1 MIFNRFIFGMI
12 IVLFLLFYI
21 NSSYSLSDDFFYPPD
36 SIVNGSTYYE
46 WSIKYWEWQVSVPNS
61 IQPTNE
67 KCIINNEY
75 PVLFLG
81 NPIYAYELE
90 DNFFTPEDES
100 VLEYECTIPSNKPIY
115 IHGMSE
121 ICKLNSIFESIFED
135 KPNARIAT
143 YDDLLKCVNY
153 RNWAAQIDIQVD
165 DRKIIIP
172 VDEKN
177 LLTGEIIK
185 KSEFSKLF
193 LPFNITVPENS
204 FFLDL
209 GTGTDTALLD
219 TKSVI
224 LKPLPIGDHVI
235 RIDVGQRIK
244 NQPLDT
250 LDLSLKYIL
259 HVK

>member
-1 MIFNRFIFGMI
+1 MIFNYCIFGII
-12 IVLFLLFYI
+12 IVLFLVVYV

-36 SIVNGSTYYE
+36 AIVNGSTFDE

-61 IQPTNE
+61 IEPTKE
-67 KCIINNEY
+67 KCVIEDEY

-81 NPIYAYELE
+81 NPIYAFELK
-90 DNFFTPEDES
+90 DNFFTPDDEG

-121 ICKLNSIFESIFED
+121 ICKLNSVFER
-135 KPNARIAT
+135 KPDVVITT
-143 YDDLLKCVNY
+143 YDDLLNCVNY
-153 RNWAAQIDIQVD
+153 RNWAAQINIQVD
-165 DRKIIIP
+165 DRKITIP

-185 KSEFSKLF
+185 KSEFSKL
-193 LPFNITVPENS
+193 LEPFNITVPENS
-204 FFLDL
+204 FFIDL
-209 GTGTDTALLD
+209 GAGTDIALLD
-219 TKSVI
+219 TKAVI
-224 LKPLPIGDHVI
+224 LKPLSVGDHVI
-235 RIDVGQRIK
+235 TIDVGQRIK

-250 LDLSLKYIL
+250 LDLHLKYIL

>member
-1 MIFNRFIFGMI
+1 MIFNYCIFAII
-12 IVLFLLFYI
+12 IVLFLVVYV

-36 SIVNGSTYYE
+36 AIVNGSTFDE

-61 IQPTNE
+61 IEPTKE
-67 KCIINNEY
+67 KCVIEDEY

-81 NPIYAYELE
+81 NPIYAFELK
-90 DNFFTPEDES
+90 DNFFTPDDEG

-121 ICKLNSIFESIFED
+121 ICKLNSVFER
-135 KPNARIAT
+135 KPDVVITT
-143 YDDLLKCVNY
+143 YDDLLNCVNY
-153 RNWAAQIDIQVD
+153 RNWAAQINIQVD
-165 DRKIIIP
+165 DRKITIP

-185 KSEFSKLF
+185 KSEFSKL
-193 LPFNITVPENS
+193 LEPFNITLPENS
-204 FFLDL
+204 FFIDL
-209 GTGTDTALLD
+209 GAGTDIALLD
-219 TKSVI
+219 TKAVI
-224 LKPLPIGDHVI
+224 LKPLSVGDHVI
-235 RIDVGQRIK
+235 TIDVGQRIK

-250 LDLSLKYIL
+250 LDLHLKYIL

>member
-1 MIFNRFIFGMI
+1 MIFNYCIFGII
-12 IVLFLLFYI
+12 IVLFLVVYV

-36 SIVNGSTYYE
+36 AIVNGSTFDE

-61 IQPTNE
+61 IEPTKE
-67 KCIINNEY
+67 KCVIEDEY

-81 NPIYAYELE
+81 NPIYAFELK
-90 DNFFTPEDES
+90 DNFFTPDDEG

-121 ICKLNSIFESIFED
+121 ICKLNSVFER
-135 KPNARIAT
+135 KPDVVIT
-143 YDDLLKCVNY
+143 IYDDLLNCVNY
-153 RNWAAQIDIQVD
+153 RNWAAQINIQVD
-165 DRKIIIP
+165 DRKITIP

-185 KSEFSKLF
+185 KSEFSKL
-193 LPFNITVPENS
+193 LEPFNITVPENS
-204 FFLDL
+204 FFIDL
-209 GTGTDTALLD
+209 GAGTDIALLD
-219 TKSVI
+219 TKAVI
-224 LKPLPIGDHVI
+224 LKPLSVGDHVI
-235 RIDVGQRIK
+235 TIDVGQRIK

-250 LDLSLKYIL
+250 LDLHLKYIL